1 MRDYYLIFLVLFS
14 TSSFVN
20 SQKFSKSL
28 NSSEGIAPDFIVKPS
43 FQSHNK
49 FTIQSVI
56 AQRDRE
62 KWEHPQWW
70 RAYFAELLAALL
82 LVVAAVIFFIWW
94 CYTEKKYGPISI
106 PVDEEGRPYL
116 YSRHGRI
123 RSASTTALPE
133 MVIHHPNRRASTST
147 GFPKCS
153 KPACVCAV
161 PQKSEVGR
169 GNKWRQ
175 WRNTIKNEDTE
186 VYGPANKV

>member
-1 MRDYYLIFLVLFS
+1 MVESLLCRTSGSITTRRGSSGTFKYYSPIKTSFGHLVIFFS
-14 TSSFVN
+14 
-20 SQKFSKSL
+20 
-28 NSSEGIAPDFIVKPS
+28 FI
-43 FQSHNK
+43 Q
-49 FTIQSVI
+49 
-56 AQRDRE
+56 
-62 KWEHPQWW
+62 
-70 RAYFAELLAALL
+70 
-82 LVVAAVIFFIWW
+82 IFFIWW